1 MQEQEYLTIPQLAEL
16 LQVPKSTIYQ
26 WRHAGHGP
34 PGIRVSGR
42 HVRYRRA
49 DVEQWLAG
57 LRDSQP
63 EAAV

>member
-42 HVRYRRA
+42 HVRFARR
-49 DVEQWLAG
+49 DVQAWLEQQ
-57 LRDSQP
+57 RDPDPATS
-63 EAAV
+63 A